1 MVEFLGIDKNRWDYL
16 QFIMF
21 QNFIIAVFILLFLW
35 EGWDMEVFRF
45 ISLGS
50 LLEFVSLL
58 VAMPIY
64 GSFVWKFFERCKG
77 KKISKILFIY
87 IILIVALVIGGTGI
101 HFAANQIHMN
111 VDILQ
116 VEFYDEVLSHY
127 MIWIGIIGTSLLIGL
142 SQKSI
147 PLKKDLGNKE
157 IVVISLSGIFQ
168 GLVSS
173 LLILESRVGW
183 YGLVSSFVL
192 LGLISV
198 DMNKKNLRKFPIFI
212 FYVAT
217 LLSVIVGIVVWVLM
231 NGSFAEPSAI
241 GFGRF

>member
-1 MVEFLGIDKNRWDYL
+1 
-16 QFIMF
+16 
-21 QNFIIAVFILLFLW
+21 
-35 EGWDMEVFRF
+35 
-45 ISLGS
+45 
-50 LLEFVSLL
+50 
-58 VAMPIY
+58 
-64 GSFVWKFFERCKG
+64 
-77 KKISKILFIY
+77 
-87 IILIVALVIGGTGI
+87 
-101 HFAANQIHMN
+101 
-111 VDILQ
+111 
-116 VEFYDEVLSHY
+116 